1 MKYYILLAL
10 INLILSVEILGTNIP
25 ITINEE
31 YNFDAS
37 QYEFSLDYSKEI
49 EKYSFF
55 IIFYEQNGDVYYI
68 VIKSPG
74 SDDVNRIAIYDNVG
88 NIYFPFTKNGIYSIT
103 FECYSQ
109 KSEGKF
115 KVVSSEKPINLDINS
130 DFFFNDLFVKSNPGS
145 LIFSLE
151 NSLNENIMK
160 RVMQNGIPSMY
171 LSENGNDY
179 KQVFGEFIFFKKNS
193 NYLIKLVFIKN
204 GNMYYINSLSITNF
218 ESDLVKI
225 EDFSIGP
232 KSYNYIKYLF
242 TKINLKDNNKF
253 YVRTEADLKF
263 TYTDEEQY
271 NNFPNGIQF
280 LEFND
285 SLINKELIKIEKP
298 QDKDYMILF
307 IEFKEEE
314 IKNID
319 FIKGVQVEL
328 NKENQFNGTYMIFSL
343 NYEKII
349 SENPLLCL
357 FYEFKNENKETI
369 EIKIFEDINNI
380 EYKTIFE
387 INRDSFNFIVENSG
401 DYLILLHS
409 NKTVMGNFT
418 IVSSEYE
425 FSIDANKE
433 IYFYNDFKE
442 EIKFQSI
449 LTFSI
454 INIDKNYK
462 KLFSSINDLGDV
474 VSYRKNKKEDE
485 VFEPMKKGLF
495 LYEKEDSIII
505 KLDIN
510 KISSNDY
517 IHISN
522 LDENNIL
529 DLDFNYNYKFPN
541 PINKIFKINYLS
553 SPYFKIEG
561 DDSNRYYIS
570 YVNKTIYDTI
580 DKCLEILIFNKYN
593 DTIYIKPVNE
603 DYGIL
608 IVEIT
613 NKVVNTTLTF
623 NELDKPIKELNFGSE
638 QIFNFFIQNIN

>member
-380 EYKTIFE
+380 VYKTIFE

-418 IVSSEYE
+418 IVSSE
-425 FSIDANKE
+425 
-433 IYFYNDFKE
+433 
-442 EIKFQSI
+442 
-449 LTFSI
+449 
-454 INIDKNYK
+454 
-462 KLFSSINDLGDV
+462 
-474 VSYRKNKKEDE
+474 
-485 VFEPMKKGLF
+485 
-495 LYEKEDSIII
+495 
-505 KLDIN
+505 
-510 KISSNDY
+510 
-517 IHISN
+517 
-522 LDENNIL
+522 
-529 DLDFNYNYKFPN
+529 
-541 PINKIFKINYLS
+541 
-553 SPYFKIEG
+553 
-561 DDSNRYYIS
+561 
-570 YVNKTIYDTI
+570 
-580 DKCLEILIFNKYN
+580 
-593 DTIYIKPVNE
+593 
-603 DYGIL
+603 
-608 IVEIT
+608 
-613 NKVVNTTLTF
+613 
-623 NELDKPIKELNFGSE
+623 
-638 QIFNFFIQNIN
+638 